1 MNEINKLYSTVLELK
16 QPFLLKDLL
25 DVNPTKT
32 TAGSFLQEISCSA
45 CAILTGIED
54 SDL

>member
-1 MNEINKLYSTVLELK
+1 MHELYSIVLGLQ

-25 DVNPTKT
+25 DVNPEKT
-32 TAGSFLQEISCSA
+32 TAGSFIQEISCSA

-54 SDL
+54 SNP